1 MENGVEKVDIS
12 IGQRLRA
19 VSHIL
24 IPIMLFVV
32 VSDQYTKHLVVQ
44 RFQPLEL
51 LPIIDGFF
59 NLTLHYNKGAAFGLF
74 HDLPDGIRQLTL
86 WGVSGLAMVAVIY
99 FLLFEFYEQRLGI
112 VSMSLI
118 LGGAIGNGI
127 DRAVLGEVV
136 DFLDFYIGTYH
147 WPAFNVADIAISV
160 GAGLLVILTLWEQF
174 RPKTQG

>member
-1 MENGVEKVDIS
+1 MESGTEQVSIT

-24 IPIMLFVV
+24 IPVVLFVV

-51 LPIIDGFF
+51 LPIIDGLF

-74 HDLPDGIRQLTL
+74 HDLPDGIRQLAL
-86 WGVSGLAMVAVIY
+86 WGVSGIAMVAVVY
-99 FLLFEFYEQRLGI
+99 FLLFEFYQQRIGV

-127 DRAVLGEVV
+127 DRALLGKVV

-160 GAGLLVILTLWEQF
+160 GAGLLVIITIQEQL
-174 RPKTQG
+174 RVKT

>member
-1 MENGVEKVDIS
+1 MESGTEQVSIT

-24 IPIMLFVV
+24 IPVVLFVV

-51 LPIIDGFF
+51 LPIIDGLF

-86 WGVSGLAMVAVIY
+86 WGVSGIAMVAVVY
-99 FLLFEFYEQRLGI
+99 FLLFEFYQQRIGVL
-112 VSMSLI
+112 SMSLI

-127 DRAVLGEVV
+127 DRALLGKVV

-160 GAGLLVILTLWEQF
+160 GAGLLVIITIQEQL
-174 RPKTQG
+174 RVKT

>member
-1 MENGVEKVDIS
+1 MESGTEQVSIT

-24 IPIMLFVV
+24 IPVVLFVV

-51 LPIIDGFF
+51 LPIIDGLF

-86 WGVSGLAMVAVIY
+86 WGVSGIAMVAVVY
-99 FLLFEFYEQRLGI
+99 FLLFEFYQQRIGV

-127 DRAVLGEVV
+127 DRALLGKVV

-160 GAGLLVILTLWEQF
+160 GAGLLVIITIQEQL
-174 RPKTQG
+174 RVKT

>member
-1 MENGVEKVDIS
+1 MESGVEKVSIS

-24 IPIMLFVV
+24 IPIVLLVV

-51 LPIIDGFF
+51 LSVIDGFF

-86 WGVSGLAMVAVIY
+86 WSVSGLAMVAVVY
-99 FLLFEFYEQRLGI
+99 FLLFEFYQQRIGVI
-112 VSMSLI
+112 SMSLI
-118 LGGAIGNGI
+118 LGGALGNGI

-136 DFLDFYIGTYH
+136 DFLDFYIGAYH

-160 GAGLLVILTLWEQF
+160 GAGLLVILTIWEQF
-174 RPKTQG
+174 RAKS